1 LPNHVRNDY
10 QRAREALGAR
20 FRQLRKDAGLTGK
33 QLAERL
39 GWSQPKVSRIER
51 GQRTPSE
58 EDLRAFARVVG
69 ATAEVTDELLTRVR
83 TVHSVHAAWRRQLAG
98 GAAVGQHDILELE
111 ASVRLVRAFE
121 PAVIPGMLETDDY
134 ARKLFDDVVAL
145 YGIPNDAEEA
155 VRIRL
160 RRQQLIHDPDRRF
173 EFIIGEAAL
182 RSQVC
187 LPPVMRA
194 QLDLVRALS
203 NLETVEVFILP
214 TDAKLPFLPLHGF
227 WIFDDELVSVE
238 TVHTR
243 VEARDPSEVALY
255 LRVFGQLKAAAQGE
269 EAARALLTRVI
280 EDWRRIEDSRL
291 S

>member
-1 LPNHVRNDY
+1 MLPNHVRSDY
-10 QRAREALGAR
+10 QQAREALGAR

-33 QLAERL
+33 QVADRL

-58 EDLRAFARVVG
+58 EDLQAFAQLVG
-69 ATAEVTDELLTRVR
+69 ATVEITDELLTRVR

-145 YGIPNDAEEA
+145 YGIPNDVDEA
-155 VRIRL
+155 VRMRL
-160 RRQQLIHDPDRRF
+160 RRQQLIHDPGKRF
-173 EFIIGEAAL
+173 EFIIGETAL
-182 RSQVC
+182 RFQFS
-187 LPPVMRA
+187 PPAVMRA

-203 NLETVEVFILP
+203 NLETVELFILP
-214 TDAKLPFLPLHGF
+214 SDAKLPFLPFHGF
-227 WIFDDELVSVE
+227 WIFDDDLVSVE

-243 VEARDPSEVALY
+243 VEARDPREVALY
-255 LRVFGQLKAAAQGE
+255 LRVFDQLKAAALGQ

-280 EDWRRIEDSRL
+280 EDWRDAEGL
-291 S
+291 

>member
-1 LPNHVRNDY
+1 LPNQVRSDY
-10 QRAREALGAR
+10 QQAREALGAR
-20 FRQLRKDAGLTGK
+20 FRQLRRDAGLTGK
-33 QLAERL
+33 QLAEHL

-58 EDLRAFARVVG
+58 EDLLGFARLIG
-69 ATAEVTDELLTRVR
+69 ATDEVADELLTRVR

-111 ASVRLVRAFE
+111 TSVRLVRAFE

-134 ARKLFDDVVAL
+134 ARKLFDDVMEL
-145 YGIPNDAEEA
+145 YGLPNDAEEA

-160 RRQQLIHDPDRRF
+160 RRRQLLHDPAKRF
-173 EFIIGEAAL
+173 EFVIGEAAL

-187 LPPVMRA
+187 PPAVMRA

-214 TDAKLPFLPLHGF
+214 TDAQLPFLPLHGF

-243 VEARDPSEVALY
+243 VEARDLSEVALY
-255 LRVFGQLKAAAQGE
+255 LRVFDLLKASAHGG
-269 EAARALLTRVI
+269 EAARALLTRAI
-280 EDWRRIEDSRL
+280 EDWRRIDQS
-291 S
+291 

>member
-1 LPNHVRNDY
+1 LPNHVRSDY
-10 QRAREALGAR
+10 QQAREALGAR
-20 FRQLRKDAGLTGK
+20 FRQLRKEAGLTGK

-51 GQRTPSE
+51 GQRTPGE
-58 EDLRAFARVVG
+58 EDLQAFAQVVG
-69 ATAEVTDELLTRVR
+69 ATAEITDELLTRVR

-160 RRQQLIHDPDRRF
+160 RRRQLIHDPTRRF

-187 LPPVMRA
+187 PPAVMRA

-203 NLETVEVFILP
+203 NLETVEVSILP
-214 TDAKLPFLPLHGF
+214 TDVKLPFLPLHGF

-255 LRVFGQLKAAAQGE
+255 LRVFGQLKAAADGGE
-269 EAARALLTRVI
+269 EARALLTRTM
-280 EDWRRIEDSRL
+280 EDWRRTEGS
-291 S
+291 

>member
-1 LPNHVRNDY
+1 
-10 QRAREALGAR
+10 
-20 FRQLRKDAGLTGK
+20 
-33 QLAERL
+33 
-39 GWSQPKVSRIER
+39 
-51 GQRTPSE
+51 
-58 EDLRAFARVVG
+58 
-69 ATAEVTDELLTRVR
+69 VR

-160 RRQQLIHDPDRRF
+160 RRQQLIHDPARRF
-173 EFIIGEAAL
+173 EFVIGEAAL

-187 LPPVMRA
+187 PPPVMRA

-203 NLETVEVFILP
+203 NLETVDVFILP

-238 TVHTR
+238 TVHIR

-255 LRVFGQLKAAAQGE
+255 LRVFDQLKASALGE

-280 EDWRRIEDSRL
+280 EQWRQIERS
-291 S
+291 

>member
-1 LPNHVRNDY
+1 MPNHVRSDY
-10 QRAREALGAR
+10 QQAREALGAR

-33 QLAERL
+33 ELAEHL

-58 EDLRAFARVVG
+58 EDLQAFARVIG
-69 ATAEVTDELLTRVR
+69 ATAEATDELLTRVR

-145 YGIPNDAEEA
+145 YGIPNDVDEA

-160 RRQQLIHDPDRRF
+160 RRQQLIHDPARRF

-182 RSQVC
+182 RFRLC
-187 LPPVMRA
+187 PPAVMRA

-214 TDAKLPFLPLHGF
+214 SDAELPFLPMHGF

-243 VEARDPSEVALY
+243 VEAREPSEVALY
-255 LRVFGQLKAAAQGE
+255 LRVFDQLKAAAYGQQ
-269 EAARALLTRVI
+269 AARVLLTRVI
-280 EDWRRIEDSRL
+280 EDWRDAEGS
-291 S
+291 

>member
-1 LPNHVRNDY
+1 MPNYVRNDY
-10 QRAREALGAR
+10 QQAREALGAR
-20 FRQLRKDAGLTGK
+20 FRQLRKDTGLTGK

-134 ARKLFDDVVAL
+134 ARKLFDDVVTL

-160 RRQQLIHDPDRRF
+160 RRQQLIHDPARRF
-173 EFIIGEAAL
+173 EFIIAEAAL

-187 LPPVMRA
+187 PPPVMRA

-280 EDWRRIEDSRL
+280 EDWRRIEDSRV

>member
-1 LPNHVRNDY
+1 LPNYVRNDY
-10 QRAREALGAR
+10 QQAREALGAR
-20 FRQLRKDAGLTGK
+20 FRQLRKDTGLTGK

-58 EDLRAFARVVG
+58 EDLRAFARVAG

-160 RRQQLIHDPDRRF
+160 RRQQLIHDPARRF

-187 LPPVMRA
+187 PPPVMRA

>member
-1 LPNHVRNDY
+1 LPNHVRSDY
-10 QRAREALGAR
+10 QQAREALGAR
-20 FRQLRKDAGLTGK
+20 FRQLRKEAGLTGK

-58 EDLRAFARVVG
+58 EDLQAFAQVVG
-69 ATAEVTDELLTRVR
+69 ATAEITDELLTRVR

-98 GAAVGQHDILELE
+98 GAAVGQQDILELE

-121 PAVIPGMLETDDY
+121 PAVIPGMLETDEY
-134 ARKLFDDVVAL
+134 AHKLFDDVVAL

-160 RRQQLIHDPDRRF
+160 RRRQLIHDPARRF

-187 LPPVMRA
+187 PPAVMRA

-203 NLETVEVFILP
+203 NLETVEVSVLP

-255 LRVFGQLKAAAQGE
+255 RRVFGQLKAAAHGGE
-269 EAARALLTRVI
+269 EARALLTRVI
-280 EDWRRIEDSRL
+280 EDWRRIEA
-291 S
+291 

>member
-1 LPNHVRNDY
+1 LPNHVRSDY
-10 QRAREALGAR
+10 QQAREALGAR

-33 QLAERL
+33 QVAERL

-58 EDLRAFARVVG
+58 EDLQAFAQLVR
-69 ATAEVTDELLTRVR
+69 ATAEITDELLTKVR

-134 ARKLFDDVVAL
+134 ARMLFDDVVAL

-160 RRQQLIHDPDRRF
+160 RRQQLIHDPARRF
-173 EFIIGEAAL
+173 EFVIGEAAL

-187 LPPVMRA
+187 PPPVMRA

-203 NLETVEVFILP
+203 NLETVDVFILP

-238 TVHTR
+238 TVHIR
-243 VEARDPSEVALY
+243 VEASDPSEVALY
-255 LRVFGQLKAAAQGE
+255 LRVFDQLKASALGE

-280 EDWRRIEDSRL
+280 EQWRQIEGS
-291 S
+291 

>member
-1 LPNHVRNDY
+1 LPNHVRSDY
-10 QRAREALGAR
+10 QQAREALGAR

-33 QLAERL
+33 QVAERL

-58 EDLRAFARVVG
+58 EDLQAFAQLVR
-69 ATAEVTDELLTRVR
+69 ATAEITDKLLTRVR

-160 RRQQLIHDPDRRF
+160 RRQQLIHDPARRF
-173 EFIIGEAAL
+173 EFVIGEAAL

-187 LPPVMRA
+187 PPPVMRA

-203 NLETVEVFILP
+203 NLETVDVFILP

-238 TVHTR
+238 TVHIR

-255 LRVFGQLKAAAQGE
+255 LRVFDQLKASALGE

-280 EDWRRIEDSRL
+280 EQWRQIERS
-291 S
+291 

>member
-1 LPNHVRNDY
+1 LPNYVRNDY
-10 QRAREALGAR
+10 QQAREALGAR
-20 FRQLRKDAGLTGK
+20 FRQLRKDTGLTGK

-58 EDLRAFARVVG
+58 EDLRAFARVAG

-98 GAAVGQHDILELE
+98 GAAVGQHDILDLE

-145 YGIPNDAEEA
+145 YGILNDAQEA

-160 RRQQLIHDPDRRF
+160 RRQQLIHDPARRF

-187 LPPVMRA
+187 PPPVMRA

-203 NLETVEVFILP
+203 NLETVEVSILA

-255 LRVFGQLKAAAQGE
+255 LHVFGQLKAAAHGGE
-269 EAARALLTRVI
+269 EARALLTRVI
-280 EDWRRIEDSRL
+280 EDWRRIEG
-291 S
+291 

>member
-1 LPNHVRNDY
+1 MPNHVRSDY
-10 QRAREALGAR
+10 QQAREALGAR

-58 EDLRAFARVVG
+58 EDLLGFARLIG
-69 ATAEVTDELLTRVR
+69 ATDEVADELLTRVR

-134 ARKLFDDVVAL
+134 ARKLFDDVMEL
-145 YGIPNDAEEA
+145 YGLPNDAEEA

-160 RRQQLIHDPDRRF
+160 RRRQLLHDPAKRF

-187 LPPVMRA
+187 PPAVMRA

-214 TDAKLPFLPLHGF
+214 TDARLPFLPLHGF

-243 VEARDPSEVALY
+243 VEARDLSEVALY
-255 LRVFGQLKAAAQGE
+255 LRVFDLLKASAHGG
-269 EAARALLTRVI
+269 EAARALLTRAI
-280 EDWRRIEDSRL
+280 EDWRRIDQS
-291 S
+291 